1 MLDVRYERGVHLLAE
16 GLWLDPGL
24 SKKLAFVSHAHSDHV
39 GRHTATIATPLTL
52 DLMRVRMGRLTAEL
66 HALPFGET
74 RKWESFSIRLLPA
87 GHVLGSAQCFI
98 ESAAGTLLY
107 TGDFKL
113 RKGAAAEA
121 TGVCHAETLVME
133 TTFGLPRHVFPPAEA
148 VAADI
153 LRFCR
158 SAIEDRA
165 VPVLLA
171 YSLGKAQEVLAI
183 LSSAGL
189 ATMVHKSIAA
199 LLPVY
204 EGAGFY
210 FPGCLD
216 WDLGQ
221 AGDCVVLCPPNV
233 VGSTAAL
240 ARRRTAVVTGWALNS
255 SAIYRMKC
263 DAAFPLS
270 DHAGYDDLLKHV
282 ENVSPK
288 RVFTL
293 HGYAAEFARDLRSR
307 GFEAW
312 SLKGAD
318 QLDLPLDSSHR
329 GC

>member
-1 MLDVRYERGVHLLAE
+1 MLDVRFERGVHLPAE
-16 GLWLDPGL
+16 GLWLDPGR

-39 GRHTATIATPLTL
+39 GRHAATITTPLTL
-52 DLMRVRMGRLTAEL
+52 DLMRARMGRLTAEL

-98 ESAAGTLLY
+98 ESGAGTLLY

-113 RKGAAAEA
+113 RRGAAAEA
-121 TGVCHAETLVME
+121 AEVCRAETLVME
-133 TTFGLPRHVFPPAEA
+133 TTFGLPRYVFPPAEA

-158 SAIEDRA
+158 AAIEDRT

-171 YSLGKAQEVLAI
+171 YSLGKAQEVLAV

-189 ATMVHKSIAA
+189 ATMVHKSISA

-204 EGAGFY
+204 EAAGFH
-210 FPGCLD
+210 FAGCLD
-216 WDLGQ
+216 WNLGQ
-221 AGDCVVLCPPNV
+221 ARDCVVLCPPKAV
-233 VGSTAAL
+233 DSTAAL
-240 ARRRTAVVTGWALNS
+240 ARKRTAMITGWALDS

-270 DHAGYDDLLKHV
+270 DHAGYDDLMKHV

-293 HGYAAEFARDLRSR
+293 HGFASEFARDLRAR
-307 GFEAW
+307 GVEAW
-312 SLKGAD
+312 SLAGAD
-318 QLDLPLDSSHR
+318 QLELALAFA
-329 GC
+329 

>member
-1 MLDVRYERGVHLLAE
+1 MLDVRFERGVHLPAE
-16 GLWLDPGL
+16 GLWLDPGR

-39 GRHTATIATPLTL
+39 GRHAATIATPLTL
-52 DLMRVRMGRLTAEL
+52 DLMRARMGRLTAQL
-66 HALPFGET
+66 HGLPFGET

-98 ESAAGTLLY
+98 ESGAGTLLY

-113 RKGAAAEA
+113 RRGAAAEA
-121 TGVCHAETLVME
+121 AEVCRAETLVME
-133 TTFGLPRHVFPPAEA
+133 TTFGLSRYVFPPAEA

-158 SAIEDRA
+158 AAIDDRT

-171 YSLGKAQEVLAI
+171 YSLGKAQEVLAV

-189 ATMVHKSIAA
+189 ATMVHKSISA

-204 EGAGFY
+204 EAAGFH
-210 FPGCLD
+210 FAGCLD
-216 WDLGQ
+216 WDIGQ
-221 AGDCVVLCPPNV
+221 ARDCVVLCPPNTV
-233 VGSTAAL
+233 DSTAAL

-270 DHAGYDDLLKHV
+270 DHAGYDDLMRHV

-293 HGYAAEFARDLRSR
+293 HGYATEFARDLRSR
-307 GFEAW
+307 GVEAW
-312 SLKGAD
+312 SLAGAD
-318 QLDLPLDSSHR
+318 QLDLPLSFA
-329 GC
+329 

>member
-1 MLDVRYERGVHLLAE
+1 MLDVRFERGVHLPAE
-16 GLWLDPGL
+16 GLWLDPGR

-39 GRHTATIATPLTL
+39 GRHAATIATPLTL
-52 DLMRVRMGRLTAEL
+52 DLMSARMGRLTADL

-98 ESAAGTLLY
+98 ESGAGTLLY

-113 RKGAAAEA
+113 RRGAAAEA
-121 TGVCHAETLVME
+121 AEVCRAETLVME
-133 TTFGLPRHVFPPAEA
+133 TTFGLPRYVFPPAEA

-158 SAIEDRA
+158 AAIEDRT

-171 YSLGKAQEVLAI
+171 YSLGKAQEVLAV

-189 ATMVHKSIAA
+189 ATMVHKSISA

-204 EGAGFY
+204 EAAGFH
-210 FPGCLD
+210 FAGCLD
-216 WDLGQ
+216 WNLGQ
-221 AGDCVVLCPPNV
+221 ARDCVVLCPPKAV
-233 VGSTAAL
+233 DSTAAL
-240 ARRRTAVVTGWALNS
+240 ARKRTAMITGWALDS

-270 DHAGYDDLLKHV
+270 DHAGYDDLMRHV

-293 HGYAAEFARDLRSR
+293 HGFASEFARDLRAR
-307 GFEAW
+307 GVEAW
-312 SLKGAD
+312 SLAGAD
-318 QLDLPLDSSHR
+318 QLELALAFA
-329 GC
+329 